1 MEQSKKHIK
10 TDEELLSLF
19 YKDGNNYWLGNL
31 LERYTLLMLGVCLKY
46 LKNMEDAKDA
56 VQQVCTSIITNLSKH
71 NIQNF
76 KAWILVVTRNYCL
89 MQFRKNAGKR
99 NIELT
104 DKLYIEDA
112 STSKAELEEQWLKEV
127 TLEKI
132 TESLLE
138 LNEDQRVCMDFFYL
152 QQKSY
157 KDIMALT
164 GFDFNQ
170 VKTHIQ
176 NGKRNL
182 KLIVMQKL
190 KENRK

>member
-1 MEQSKKHIK
+1 MQRLKKHIK
-10 TDEELLSLF
+10 TDEELLSLY
-19 YKDGNNYWLGNL
+19 YKEGNNDWLGNL
-31 LERYTLLMLGVCLKY
+31 LERYMLLMLGVCLKY

-56 VQQVCTSIITNLSKH
+56 VQQVCTSVIINLRKH
-71 NIQNF
+71 NVQNF
-76 KAWILVVTRNYCL
+76 KAWILTVTRNYCL
-89 MQFRKNAGKR
+89 MEYRKNVVKR
-99 NIELT
+99 NAELT

-112 STSKAELEEQWLKEV
+112 STNKTDEEEWLKEV

-138 LNEDQRVCMDFFYL
+138 LNEEQRICMKFFYL

-190 KENRK
+190 KTNKK

>member
-1 MEQSKKHIK
+1 MEQSKEHTK

-56 VQQVCTSIITNLSKH
+56 VQQVCTSIITNLRKH
-71 NIQNF
+71 NVQNF

-89 MQFRKNAGKR
+89 MQYRQSSRKR

-104 DKLYIEDA
+104 DKLYIEDK
-112 STSKAELEEQWLKEV
+112 STNKAEVEEQWLKEV

-132 TESLLE
+132 TEGLLE
-138 LNEDQRVCMDFFYL
+138 LNEEQRICMDFFYL